1 MFFRNDDP
9 LETWLLYA
17 TEPLPAA
24 HMRVLQDQLRQG
36 LDNLA
41 AMLDDPDPKRRRLTE
56 SGISSFRVAPLRA
69 GDVSRAQEL
78 YRRVYTAGGNGV
90 NWVQEGL
97 LGALGLTA
105 DPGAVP
111 FWVEVLELNRP
122 REQFAPTRRRFAVAA
137 LAFLA
142 IRRGEPAAYE
152 TLRALARRFP
162 NPDVRALAVEYLKRA
177 YLEADRPVPPEVLD
191 EMRAIATED
200 TAFTPRF
207 QARRFLQAVDAP
219 LPLDNPGGAYAFKVK
234 FKYAKRIY
242 RTIELRSEQTLADL
256 SNAFQYAINWDNDHL
271 YSFYMTGKRD
281 DRRYEIPL
289 TDPEAGFGMFP
300 FAPQLAAEED
310 DAEGPLLAGAAVIG
324 ELGLPLKHKFMYFF
338 DYGDSH
344 EFEVEVV
351 GIRREAAPG
360 EYPRVVD
367 AGGKAPPQYRYPDY
381 DGSEEWEGGDP
392 DWEDPED

>member
-9 LETWLLYA
+9 LGNWLLYA
-17 TEPLPAA
+17 GMQFPAVEVR
-24 HMRVLQDQLRQG
+24 RVQDQLHDG
-36 LDNLA
+36 LDKLA
-41 AMLDDPDPKRRRLTE
+41 AMLDDPDSKRRLTE
-56 SGISSFRVAPLRA
+56 SGINMFVTAPLPA
-69 GDVSRAQEL
+69 QDVPRAQEL
-78 YRRVYTAGGNGV
+78 YRRVYMAGGNGT

-97 LGALGLTA
+97 LGALALAA
-105 DPGAVP
+105 DPDAVP
-111 FWVEVLELNRP
+111 FWVEVLELNKP
-122 REQFAPTRRRFAVAA
+122 REQFAPKRRELAVAG

-152 TLRALARRFP
+152 TLRALAQRFP
-162 NPDVRALAVEYLKRA
+162 NPDVRALAGEYLKRA
-177 YLEADRPVPPEVLD
+177 YREASRPLPPEVLA
-191 EMRAIATED
+191 EMQAIALED

-242 RTIELRSEQTLADL
+242 RTIELRSEQTLVDL
-256 SNAFQYAINWDNDHL
+256 NNAFQWAIGWDNDHL

-289 TDPEAGFGMFP
+289 TDPEAGFGLFP
-300 FAPQLAAEED
+300 FSAQPAVEEED
-310 DAEGPLLAGAAVIG
+310 EESPLLAGDAVIG

-351 GIRREAAPG
+351 GIRREAEPG

-367 AGGKAPPQYRYPDY
+367 EGGKAPPQYYYGDE
-381 DGSEEWEGGDP
+381 DWDEEE
-392 DWEDPED
+392 